1 MSRVLKSDQTVA
13 GSLKVKVY
21 QQTTESLPEE
31 DPSGPEEPSGRED
44 AERGYALISEA
55 KRKILERARNQA
67 EQSAAALLEDAY
79 SQRDK
84 IVNTAARQAESIKEE
99 ARREGYRAG
108 IAEAGADISRQ
119 LAEILS
125 SVETMGE
132 CLEQQSRELCGKI
145 AGFSLEIAEKIL
157 CRKLKEDEAVIAD
170 LVEQAVLSERDKR
183 SIVVHLSGRSRQ
195 LVEDLERKLE
205 SLRDSSDGSLRI
217 KTEEKP
223 PGYVQIET
231 EEGIVDASVFV
242 QLENLKEQLEALDRQ
257 T

>member
-145 AGFSLEIAEKIL
+145 AGFYLE
-157 CRKLKEDEAVIAD
+157 IAD